1 MKEKKSVIL
10 PGSYDPVTLGH
21 IDIIRR
27 AAEKYESVYVVVFV
41 NPNKEYTFSLDDRV
55 KMLLLATDDIDNV
68 MVSYSLGYV
77 IDYMR
82 EHSIDMIIKGY
93 RNETDLE
100 YEKKQ
105 AEYNLKMGGYHTELW
120 LSDEKYLQVSSTA
133 ARELLKNGG
142 EVVNLLPKSVIE
154 FIKSKNDRK

>member
-1 MKEKKSVIL
+1 MKEKKSVIV

-21 IDIIRR
+21 LDIIRR
-27 AAEKYESVYVVVFV
+27 AAEKYESVYVVIFV
-41 NPNKEYTFSLDDRV
+41 NPDKEYTFSLDERI

-100 YEKKQ
+100 YERKQ

-133 ARELLKNGG
+133 ARECIKKGNDLEALLSPPVAEYIKN
-142 EVVNLLPKSVIE
+142 
-154 FIKSKNDRK
+154 RK